1 MSAFEELKREGV
13 IQRGRKAKSA
23 GNQPKEKKYYLRA
36 EARRRA
42 GLVLQ
47 HRYRDE
53 FEALVEAEILAM
65 QDVTNVTK

>member
-1 MSAFEELKREGV
+1 MSTFEQLKRDGV
-13 IQRGRKAKSA
+13 IQRGRKAKS

-47 HRYRDE
+47 HRHREE
-53 FEALVEAEILAM
+53 FEALVEAEMLAM
-65 QDVTNVTK
+65 QQVSEVTQ

>member
-1 MSAFEELKREGV
+1 MSAFEKLKQEGA
-13 IQRGRKAKSA
+13 IQRGRKAKST

-53 FEALVEAEILAM
+53 FEALVEAEMLAM
-65 QDVTNVTK
+65 QDVSKVTE